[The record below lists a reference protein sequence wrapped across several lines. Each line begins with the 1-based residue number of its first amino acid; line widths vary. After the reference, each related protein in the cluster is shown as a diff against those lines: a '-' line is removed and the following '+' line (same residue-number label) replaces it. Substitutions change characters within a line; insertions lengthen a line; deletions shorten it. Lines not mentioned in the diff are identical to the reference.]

1 MFADVFDKA
10 YMKTP
15 SLIFFFFS
23 LLFVCLGVFLS
34 DVSSHVRMGYL
45 FIEV

>member
-15 SLIFFFFS
+15 SLIFL
-23 LLFVCLGVFLS
+23 LLFVCLGGGLS

>member
-15 SLIFFFFS
+15 SLIFFVVC
-23 LLFVCLGVFLS
+23 LFVWGFLS